1 MIKYLMGVQFRL
13 ITAVIFCISIS
24 LLIYGYWLEI
34 VRHLDP
40 CPLCIFQR
48 LAFMMIALVSL
59 VGFLHNPATIGRRVY
74 SVLGCICALVGAL
87 IAGRHVW
94 LQSLPAD
101 KVPECGPG
109 LDYLLET
116 FPLSDVLRK
125 VVTGSGECA
134 TVDWSFMGAS
144 MPTWALMWLLFIAAV
159 YMLVLLRR

>member
-1 MIKYLMGVQFRL
+1 MGLQFRL
-13 ITAVIFCISIS
+13 ITAVIFFICIS
-24 LLIYGYWLEI
+24 LLIYAYWLEI

-48 LAFMMIALVSL
+48 LAFTMIALLAL

-74 SVLGCICALVGAL
+74 SVLGCICALAGSL

-101 KVPECGPG
+101 KTPECGPG

-125 VVTGSGECA
+125 VMTGSGECA
-134 TVDWSFMGAS
+134 TVDWSLMGAS
-144 MPTWALMWLLFIAAV
+144 MPAWALMWLLFIATV
-159 YMLVLLRR
+159 YFLVLFRR